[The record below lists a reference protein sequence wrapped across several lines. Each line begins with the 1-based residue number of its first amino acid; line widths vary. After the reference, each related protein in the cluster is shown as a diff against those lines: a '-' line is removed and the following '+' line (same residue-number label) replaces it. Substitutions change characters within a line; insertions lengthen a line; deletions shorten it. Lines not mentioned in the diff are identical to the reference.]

1 MEPHEQPPPLVPE
14 YQKPDAPGIWMNFD
28 NTVALYHVVAPE
40 DDFETAAQA
49 LFDLVRDA
57 QTRFPDWPRVLYLDI
72 EGHTDE
78 RHGFDDDFIELQ
90 QDFLFATLAPF
101 LTGLDLPLTGPLLN
115 PAPQRNDLPDGLVL
129 RRPEDGFFD
138 PHAGR

>member
-1 MEPHEQPPPLVPE
+1 MEPEQTPPLVPE
-14 YQKPDAPGIWMNFD
+14 YQKPEAPGIWMNFD

-57 QTRFPDWPRVLYLDI
+57 QARFPDWPRVLYLDI
-72 EGHTDE
+72 EGHRDG
-78 RHGFDDDFIELQ
+78 RHGFEDAFIELQ

-115 PAPQRNDLPDGLVL
+115 PAPQRNDLPDGLVV
-129 RRPEDGFFD
+129 RRPEDGFLD
-138 PHAGR
+138 PNAGS